1 MGIFVHVPSRAR
13 TEVPCLQRAAAGP
26 CALFG
31 RTEKYKSG
39 AAATRHTVLDIRW
52 LREHPDAV
60 RQDLARRRDAEKA
73 SLLDS
78 LLEKDARLRKLK
90 QEVEELRHRRNTL
103 TDKIREDKKEK
114 KDIARLLKLA
124 KELPEQIRRDEEELD
139 TLAAEVHDA
148 LMRLPNVLHE
158 SVPVGEGEHEN
169 VVVREWGKKPAFSF
183 PAKSH
188 VDLVESLGIAD
199 IGRAAK
205 TSGARFYFLKGELV
219 MLDLALMRLA
229 MDMLVKRGF
238 TPVFPPYM
246 LRRKPYEG
254 VTDLADF
261 ESVMY
266 KIDGEDLYLIAT
278 SEHPMAAMHM
288 DEVIPETSLPIRYA
302 GLSACFR
309 KEAGAHGKDTKGIF
323 RVHQFNKI
331 EQFVFCRPEDSWRIH
346 EELLANAEE
355 LFKALEIP
363 YRVVSICTGDIGI
376 VAAKKFDLEA
386 WMPAQETYREMVSCS
401 NCTSY
406 QAVRLNARMERASG
420 EREYLHTLNST
431 MVATPRAL
439 VAILENFQQPDGS
452 VRIPKALHPYLPFR
466 EIAPKTPSKA

>member
-1 MGIFVHVPSRAR
+1 M
-13 TEVPCLQRAAAGP
+13 
-26 CALFG
+26 
-31 RTEKYKSG
+31 
-39 AAATRHTVLDIRW
+39 LDIRW
-52 LREHPDAV
+52 LREHADVV
-60 RQDLARRRDAEKA
+60 RKDLAKRRDAKKA
-73 SLLDS
+73 QELDS
-78 LLEKDARLRKLK
+78 LLEKDVRCRQLK

-114 KDIARLLKLA
+114 KDISRLVKLA
-124 KELPEQIRRDEEELD
+124 KELPEQIQRAEQDLD
-139 TLAAEVHDA
+139 SLDA
-148 LMRLPNVLHE
+148 DIHGTLMRLPNVLHE
-158 SVPVGEGEHEN
+158 SVPLGEGEHEN
-169 VVVREWGKKPAFSF
+169 VTLREWGKKPKFSF

-188 VDLVESLGIAD
+188 VDLLESLGIAD
-199 IGRAAK
+199 IARAAK
-205 TSGARFYFLKGELV
+205 TSGARFYYLKGELV

-229 MDMLVKRGF
+229 MDLLVKRGF

-266 KIDGEDLYLIAT
+266 KIEGEDLYLIAT

-288 DEVIPETSLPIRYA
+288 DEVIPEACLPIRYA

-331 EQFVFCRPEDSWRIH
+331 EQFVFCRPEDSWQIH
-346 EELLANAEE
+346 EELLANAEA
-355 LFKALEIP
+355 LFAALEIP

-376 VAAKKFDLEA
+376 VAAKKYDLEA
-386 WMPAQETYREMVSCS
+386 WMPAQDTYREMVSCS

-406 QAVRLNARMERASG
+406 QAVRLNLRMERASG

-439 VAILENFQQPDGS
+439 VAILENFQQADGS
-452 VRIPKALHPYLPFR
+452 VKMPKALHPYLPFK
-466 EIAPKTPSKA
+466 EIVPKTPRT